1 MPADQ
6 LATLTAG
13 AIREV
18 GGTKNSPGSLL
29 TGDLAGQSP
38 VGRSAQK
45 LLARR
50 AITWIMI
57 DANFNWRVFVSP
69 SMQLHFGDNRYGN

>member
-18 GGTKNSPGSLL
+18 GGTKKFSRQPADRGPSRAKPGWAVSP
-29 TGDLAGQSP
+29 
-38 VGRSAQK
+38 K